1 MPSLPPPEDNDHHQ
15 PPVTLNPLAEL
26 EGTNGPPVLP
36 TSKDELAQTSP
47 RKDLPISPP
56 RVDAL
61 SKYNDENR
69 PPTVPKPPAGLE
81 DSKNPIVSPERKD
94 KPAPTS
100 PHKDRPVLQD
110 LPQPAVDATVQERDD
125 DKPKPAAPP
134 SQTPPQRTS
143 EPGAASIEGS
153 STTDPESPAYS
164 PAYPFPTFSNESGDA
179 AEDYAGQCPGSPPY
193 RPESPTY
200 ELVIPLEESQLRI
213 IRRDLER
220 HTCSKREPETKSG
233 VFAYTDVVKKQVLR
247 KFLNDSPFYD
257 STRKTWKGMYEP
269 QGHPSSPQAPTDWV
283 GVLTEKFFGIISA
296 VMETLGEFNGKRQ
309 LRAARGLKLFHEE
322 SESMINEYS
331 SPTFVIQAQGPS
343 FESALVPRALAAADS
358 FFPRRDRVGFTNITT
373 CIEIVSGI
381 RRVDMFAQ
389 QAVYARQIF
398 IQQPN
403 RRFVRTLVITEEEV
417 LLYHFD
423 RSGSHCYVMPRC
435 NPHIF
440 VKIILGLSS
449 LDEEVLGLDTS
460 VQWWIDPE
468 TGRKDGGTLTIRDDE
483 SGTSKT
489 YELWRSDPS
498 FKQYCIL
505 GQGTTC
511 WDLLD
516 EENERLLL
524 AKDCYR
530 YAQDPDV
537 LEFESLKIA
546 RGLDGLAQMVSYTA
560 NCGETLNDFGFSPSR
575 KSQHNMTAL
584 RVVLEKNL
592 LRHGTIHRDI
602 HRSNIVH
609 GVSKAKPGNQ
619 GVLIDFDMAKSL
631 TKVAGENWAV
641 GHTEC
646 FSIAI
651 LKNALAK
658 QGERLLPHDHL
669 DDMESKFYVTSTIM
683 YQFIGPGHRPRP
695 SSEFVRTW
703 LWAARDNSCEN
714 MKANLAFK
722 EEWILAED
730 PKDPIQHVAG
740 ESHWSDASLRLLEQF
755 YAFTREMAMEK
766 EAIRYC
772 REDKRREMY
781 DNLRSK
787 VKQHYDTVL
796 GFFDIAIST
805 LEAAEV
811 SGSQVGSWAS
821 GIKRPFENDSEEVYN
836 YKRPCMYQSGELYGV
851 ST

>member
-1 MPSLPPPEDNDHHQ
+1 
-15 PPVTLNPLAEL
+15 
-26 EGTNGPPVLP
+26 
-36 TSKDELAQTSP
+36 
-47 RKDLPISPP
+47 
-56 RVDAL
+56 
-61 SKYNDENR
+61 
-69 PPTVPKPPAGLE
+69 
-81 DSKNPIVSPERKD
+81 
-94 KPAPTS
+94 
-100 PHKDRPVLQD
+100 
-110 LPQPAVDATVQERDD
+110 
-125 DKPKPAAPP
+125 
-134 SQTPPQRTS
+134 
-143 EPGAASIEGS
+143 
-153 STTDPESPAYS
+153 
-164 PAYPFPTFSNESGDA
+164 
-179 AEDYAGQCPGSPPY
+179 
-193 RPESPTY
+193 
-200 ELVIPLEESQLRI
+200 
-213 IRRDLER
+213 
-220 HTCSKREPETKSG
+220 
-233 VFAYTDVVKKQVLR
+233 
-247 KFLNDSPFYD
+247 
-257 STRKTWKGMYEP
+257 
-269 QGHPSSPQAPTDWV
+269 
-283 GVLTEKFFGIISA
+283 
-296 VMETLGEFNGKRQ
+296 METLGEFNGKRQ

-322 SESMINEYS
+322 SELMINEYS
-331 SPTFVIQAQGPS
+331 SPTFVIHAQGPS

-358 FFPRRDRVGFTNITT
+358 FFPRKDRVGSTNITT
-373 CIEIVSGI
+373 CIDIVSGI
-381 RRVDMFAQ
+381 CRVDMFAQ
-389 QAVYARQIF
+389 QAVYASYLDKSSSN
-398 IQQPN
+398 N
-403 RRFVRTLVITEEEV
+403 RIADSFERSSLPKRRCSCTTLTGAAVTAMSC
-417 LLYHFD
+417 LAA
-423 RSGSHCYVMPRC
+423 
-435 NPHIF
+435 
-440 VKIILGLSS
+440 KIIPGLSS

-505 GQGTTC
+505 GRGTTC

-516 EENERLLL
+516 EDNERLLL

-530 YAQDPDV
+530 YAEDPDV
-537 LEFESLKIA
+537 PEFESLKIA

-560 NCGETLNDFGFSPSR
+560 NCGETLNDFGFSSSR
-575 KSQHNMTAL
+575 KSQHNMIAS
-584 RVVLEKNL
+584 RVVLEKCGKNLFGFTSEKQLLSAIRDAIAGHRNL
-592 LRHGTIHRDI
+592 LKHGTIHRDI
-602 HRSNIVH
+602 HWSNIVH

-669 DDMESKFYVTSTIM
+669 DDMESTFYVTSTIM

-740 ESHWSDASLRLLEQF
+740 DSHWSDASLRLLEQF
-755 YAFTREMAMEK
+755 YAFTREMAKEK

-796 GFFDIAIST
+796 GFFDVAIST

-811 SGSQVGSWAS
+811 SSSQFGSWAS

-836 YKRPCMYQSGELYGV
+836 FKRPCMYQSGELYGV